1 MSGVGSTEPPGSGGA
16 GLAGAG
22 AGISDW
28 DQLAR
33 EKQQRYEV
41 SHGDLDERAVVR
53 LGNLAYAAGLSL
65 LMTGSPSA
73 AEWLLL
79 AAEHWRT
86 SWDLGE
92 RRDSWGRP
100 VGAVKAALL
109 AGDEATVAELA
120 GWTLSLGAADASSPI
135 GLYAA
140 SLAFLAKRRD
150 DDAAPLAAALRRSD
164 DFPCDV
170 AEALA
175 ALAAGDKAGFL
186 RAVDEVVRSFE
197 TRHEY
202 LEDVAVADTALVLC
216 ELARRHGLACELSP
230 SPVLPAGTSRSRPA
244 RSRDGTRS

>member
-1 MSGVGSTEPPGSGGA
+1 
-16 GLAGAG
+16 
-22 AGISDW
+22 
-28 DQLAR
+28 
-33 EKQQRYEV
+33 
-41 SHGDLDERAVVR
+41 
-53 LGNLAYAAGLSL
+53 L

-140 SLAFLAKRRD
+140 SLAFLAKRSD